1 MAEWLRIRAASLRR
15 YLVYGD
21 GDHNEHPSEA
31 TENVLFAI
39 THLLPAVLDAWA
51 EWLRSSERG
60 SVRSRSFVEECE
72 LALLATLVRASAMH
86 TTQPQSCKARCSS
99 ASLAVGLE
107 ELQLPC
113 EACKWLN
120 STSSF
125 PWSVPFTQDSVHAV
139 LLRIWRVLTPGA
151 L

>member
-1 MAEWLRIRAASLRR
+1 MAEWLRICASSLLR

-21 GDHNEHPSEA
+21 GDHTEHTSEA
-31 TENVLFAI
+31 TENVLFAV

-51 EWLRSSERG
+51 EWLRSFERG
-60 SVRSRSFVEECE
+60 SVRFRSLVEECE

-86 TTQPQSCKARCSS
+86 TIQPQSCKARCSS

-113 EACKWLN
+113 EACEWL
-120 STSSF
+120 SRRSSF
-125 PWSVPFTQDSVHAV
+125 PWSVPFTQESVHAV
-139 LLRIWRVLTPGA
+139 LLRIWRVLTPDA